1 MWIACREKDRTCCE
15 NGEKVD
21 KTKMKMKGESEG
33 NELVFSTV
41 NIANGFPTFFVFSL
55 GRVVLENEGEES

>member
-1 MWIACREKDRTCCE
+1 MLRKR
-15 NGEKVD
+15 EKVD
-21 KTKMKMKGESEG
+21 ETKMKMKGESEG